1 MKCHALLLSYNRL
14 RDCNLDSNA
23 GKLLSTVLDGLHDL
37 RQLE

>member
-1 MKCHALLLSYNRL
+1 MECHVILFSYNRL